1 MPVKTVL
8 FIVVFTACSLGAL
21 FTPMIGV
28 LGYVGHYC
36 LGERHWWLAPIREWG
51 LRYSFTLALMTAI
64 GIAMHFR
71 KLRYGGS
78 LFVRQ
83 EQLILLFLGLIW
95 VSTLLTAP
103 TEGRY
108 TTVDHPSVKMT
119 KVFIFLLMMTHVATT
134 TRDLNRLLWVLVVG
148 AFVLGVEAYATPR
161 SEFASGRLETV
172 GGPDF
177 REANFLG
184 AFLGAMLPIIGI
196 QFLRSGWPGK
206 IACLV
211 SGVFATNAIIL
222 TRSRGALVG
231 IAGGALAAV
240 LFAPKKHRGKILIGL
255 AIALAGG
262 LYLTDPGFLHRAST
276 ITTEEEEMDSSAESR
291 IEIWS
296 GSIGMLRDHPLG
308 VGVGNFY
315 QEIGPYT
322 NNKYPKADAH
332 STFVRCY
339 GELGIPGII
348 VFCLVIGYGGFTL
361 KRVVGEARDLPV
373 AQRDSITF
381 LAYGLGVSLATV
393 LTCGLVISLL
403 YTEALW
409 WLLALPACL
418 ERAVANMKKDLGLL
432 PQPEAA
438 QPLAVRRNS
447 SRPSAPRG
455 TAATWKN
462 A

>member
-1 MPVKTVL
+1 MPLKTIL
-8 FIVVFTACSLGAL
+8 FIVVFTACSIGAL
-21 FTPMIGV
+21 FTPLLGV

-36 LGERHWWLAPIREWG
+36 LGERHWWLAPIRELG

-64 GIAMHFR
+64 GIAIHFR

-83 EQLILLFLGLIW
+83 EKLILVFLGLVW
-95 VSTLLTAP
+95 LSTLLTAA

-108 TTVDHPSVKMT
+108 TTVDHPSLKMT
-119 KVFIFLLMMTHVATT
+119 KVFIFLLMLTHVITT
-134 TRDLNRLLWVLVVG
+134 TRNLDYLLWVLVAG
-148 AFVLGVEAYATPR
+148 AFVLGVEAYTTPR

-177 REANFLG
+177 REANFLA
-184 AFLGAMLPIIGI
+184 AFLGAMLPIVGI
-196 QFLRSGWPGK
+196 QFLRSGWPGR

-211 SGVFATNAIIL
+211 SGVFATNAVIL

-231 IAGGALAAV
+231 IAGGALAAC
-240 LFAPKKHRGKILIGL
+240 LLAPKQHRYKILLGLVIAAIG
-255 AIALAGG
+255 GF
-262 LYLTDPGFLHRAST
+262 YLSDPGFIERAGS
-276 ITTEEEEMDSSAESR
+276 ITTGEQERDPAAQSR
-291 IEIWS
+291 IEIWT
-296 GSIGMLRDHPLG
+296 GSVKMLREHPMG

-315 QEIGPYT
+315 QAIGEYAP
-322 NNKYPKADAH
+322 KYPKADAH

-339 GELGIPGII
+339 GELGLPGII
-348 VFCLVIGYGGFTL
+348 LFCLIIGYGGITL
-361 KRVVGEARDLPV
+361 KRVVEEARDLPD

-381 LAYGLGVSLATV
+381 MAYGLGISLATI

-418 ERAVANMKKDLGLL
+418 QRAVANTKEDLGLVPAL
-432 PQPEAA
+432 EPERTLMERRRAFPPPRRRAA
-438 QPLAVRRNS
+438 
-447 SRPSAPRG
+447 
-455 TAATWKN
+455 AAGKN